1 MENETFVSIIIP
13 LIAPNDYLK
22 ECIKHCLN
30 LDYDN
35 YEILVLT
42 DEPAELNYPRTQ
54 VIPTGHVPPSEK
66 RDIGARY
73 ANGEVLAFIDDDAYP
88 TEGWLKH
95 AIKHFR
101 DDEVAG
107 VGGPAVTPP
116 DDNFMQKAGGY
127 VLSSFMG
134 GGSYSYRYIPE
145 KLIEVDDY
153 PTCNLLVRK
162 STFHDIGGFD
172 TCYWPGE
179 DTKLCLDITK
189 KQNKKIIYE
198 PEALVYHHRRPLF
211 RPHLKQIWSY
221 AVHRGF
227 FSKKFPE
234 TSFRLSYFLPTLW
247 IFWAGAGLIAAMFSP
262 LIRFLYMVSVMTYLL
277 AAMITG
283 LKTGNFFMSIAVAS
297 GIISTHMVYGIGFVF
312 GRFSRDLVR

>member
-13 LIAPNDYLK
+13 LKFPNDYLK
-22 ECIKHCLN
+22 ECIEHCLN
-30 LDYDN
+30 LDYKN

-42 DEPAELNYPRTQ
+42 DEPAALDYPKTR

-73 ANGEVLAFIDDDAYP
+73 ATGEVLAFIDDDAYP
-88 TEGWLKH
+88 AQGWLTH
-95 AIKHFR
+95 AIKHFGN
-101 DDEVAG
+101 DNVAG

-127 VLSSFMG
+127 VLSSFIG
-134 GGSYSYRYIPE
+134 GGSYTYRYTPK

-162 STFHDIGGFD
+162 STFIEVGGFD

-179 DTKLCLDITK
+179 DTKLCLDITR

-198 PEALVYHHRRPLF
+198 PEALVYHHRRALF
-211 RPHLKQIWSY
+211 KPHLKQIWSY

-234 TSFRLSYFLPTLW
+234 TSFRISYFLPTLFV
-247 IFWAGAGLIAAMFSP
+247 FWLGAGLIAAMFSP
-262 LIRFLYMVSVMTYLL
+262 FVKFLYLVSVLIYLF
-277 AAMITG
+277 AIMITG
-283 LKTGNFFMSIAVAS
+283 MKTGNFLMSITVAL
-297 GIISTHMVYGIGFVF
+297 GIITTHIVYGIGFVF
-312 GRFSRDLVR
+312 GRFSRNMMR

>member
-1 MENETFVSIIIP
+1 MENEILVSIIIP
-13 LIAPNDYLK
+13 LRAPNEYLK
-22 ECIKHCLN
+22 ECIRHCLN
-30 LDYDN
+30 LDYKN

-42 DEPAELNYPRTQ
+42 DEPAELDYPTTR

-73 ANGEVLAFIDDDAYP
+73 AKGAILAFIDDDAYP
-88 TEGWLKH
+88 TEGWLTH
-95 AIKHFR
+95 AVEHF
-101 DDEVAG
+101 DNGDVAG

-134 GGSYSYRYIPE
+134 GGSYTYRYTPE

-162 STFHDIGGFD
+162 STFNEVGGFD

-198 PEALVYHHRRPLF
+198 PKAVVYHHRRPLF
-211 RPHLKQIWSY
+211 KPHLKQIWNY

-234 TSFRLSYFLPTLW
+234 TSFRLSYFLPTLFVIW
-247 IFWAGAGLIAAMFSP
+247 LGAGLVAGMFIP
-262 LIRFLYMVSVMTYLL
+262 LIKFLYMVSILVYLL

-283 LKTGNFFMSIAVAS
+283 LKTGNLLMSVTVAL
-297 GIISTHMVYGIGFVF
+297 GIITTHLVYGIGFVT
-312 GRFSRDLVR
+312 GRFSRNLER

>member
-13 LIAPNDYLK
+13 LKFPNDYLN
-22 ECIKHCLN
+22 ECIEHCLN
-30 LDYDN
+30 LDYRN

-42 DEPAELNYPRTQ
+42 DEPVVLEYPKTR

-66 RDIGARY
+66 RDIGARH
-73 ANGEVLAFIDDDAYP
+73 AQGEVLAFIDDDAYP
-88 TEGWLKH
+88 SEGWLAH
-95 AIKHFR
+95 AVKHFENG
-101 DDEVAG
+101 DVSG

-116 DDNFMQKAGGY
+116 DDNFMQKASGY

-134 GGSYSYRYIPE
+134 GGSYAYRYSPK

-162 STFHDIGGFD
+162 STFYEVGGFD

-189 KQNKKIIYE
+189 KKNKKIVYE
-198 PEALVYHHRRPLF
+198 PKALVYHHRRTLF
-211 RPHLKQIWSY
+211 KPHLKQIWSY

-227 FSKKFPE
+227 FTKKFPE
-234 TSFRLSYFLPTLW
+234 TSLRISYFLPTLLVLW
-247 IFWAGAGLIAAMFSP
+247 LGTGLIAAFFSP
-262 LIRFLYMVSVMTYLL
+262 LIRFLYIVSVLLYLL
-277 AAMITG
+277 ATMITG
-283 LKTGNFFMSIAVAS
+283 LKTKDFFMSVTVAL
-297 GIISTHMVYGIGFVF
+297 GIITTHLVYGIGFVA
-312 GRFSRDLVR
+312 GRFSRSLKR